1 MTKHTDIKKAIV
13 LPLTVGLS
21 KTSENVPVIIA
32 IGALAAIPFNNLKTN
47 NALNVG
53 AKAHAMTKTLNNP

>member
-1 MTKHTDIKKAIV
+1 MYQAIV

-32 IGALAAIPFNNLKTN
+32 IGALAAIPFNSLNTN

-53 AKAHAMTKTLNNP
+53 AKAHAMTKILNNP